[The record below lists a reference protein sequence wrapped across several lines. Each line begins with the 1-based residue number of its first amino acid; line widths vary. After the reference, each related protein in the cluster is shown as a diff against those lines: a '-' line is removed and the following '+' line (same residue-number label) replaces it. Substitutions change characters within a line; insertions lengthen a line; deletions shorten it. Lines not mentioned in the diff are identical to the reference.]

1 MEEVVAAMSDPPLMR
16 VMRVMR
22 VMIVLGAF
30 HIALFGR

>member
-16 VMRVMR
+16 VMRVM
-22 VMIVLGAF
+22 IVLGAF

>member
-16 VMRVMR
+16 VM
-22 VMIVLGAF
+22 IVLGAF